1 MNFVCPFFYFLNM
14 NRIYYI
20 KNPTIETKENRYEIS
35 WFLNDPDFD
44 VPELFSFTI
53 SIDELREIS
62 EKIRMPFTSFIMY
75 TVIERS
81 VEWLLD
87 ELLGTKDDKCKYR
100 MDVHSQFVEDNKNIL
115 KQMEEMINGQI
126 SRTA

>member
-1 MNFVCPFFYFLNM
+1 M

-35 WFLNDPDFD
+35 WFLNDSDFD

-62 EKIRMPFTSFIMY
+62 EKIRMPFTAFIMY

-81 VEWLLD
+81 VEWLLN

-126 SRTA
+126 SRTT